1 MVPSHSEKL
10 EEGEPCDCVFF
21 LLRHKTYSSHALSI
35 IPSPNPIFS
44 SSTTMPPLLL
54 ARIPPCSFP
63 LRSARITPSHNRF
76 PLATTPILL
85 FPPTFSSPRILLAP
99 PPKCASING
108 LSVQNNLQA
117 SEEELYAHD
126 FLQTIRKWLLF
137 LPSILPGGRWWDFSH
152 DVHVQVVAQPVT
164 VWRALAKMWEL
175 VARDRWVIFAA
186 FSALI
191 VAAVSEISI
200 PHFLTACIFSAQGA
214 ELTVFHR
221 NVRLLVLL
229 CVASGICSGIRGCC
243 FGIAN
248 MILVKRMRETLY
260 SSLLLQD
267 ISFFDNETVGDL
279 TSRLG
284 ADCQQ
289 VSRVIG
295 NDLNLILRNVLQGGG
310 SLIYLL
316 ILSWPLGLCT
326 LVICSVLAA
335 VMLRYGRYQKKAARL
350 IQEVT
355 ASANDVAQETLSLI
369 RTVRVYGTEEEE
381 HGRYKWWL
389 GKLAD
394 ISLRQSAAYGVW
406 NFSFNTLY
414 HSTQVIA
421 VLFGGM
427 SILAGHITA
436 EKLTKFILYSE
447 WLIYSTW
454 WVGDNISNLMQS
466 VGASEKVFHLM
477 DLSPSSQFM
486 ERGEKLQRLTGRI
499 EFKNV
504 SFHYPSR
511 PTVSV
516 VQHVN
521 FVVHPSEVVAIVGL
535 SGSGKSTLV
544 NLLLRL
550 YEPTNGQILIDD
562 IPINGLDTMW
572 WRERIGFVGQEPK
585 LFRMDISSNIRY
597 GCTRDVKQEEIEW
610 AAKQAYAHDFIS
622 ALPNGYETL
631 VDDDLLSGGQKQRI
645 AIARALLRDPKI
657 LILDEATSAL
667 DAESEHNVK
676 GVLRS
681 VKSDSATR
689 SVIVIAHRLSTIQAA
704 DRIVVMDGGQI
715 VEMGIHRE
723 LLLKDGL
730 YARLTRKQADAM
742 A

>member
-1 MVPSHSEKL
+1 M
-10 EEGEPCDCVFF
+10 
-21 LLRHKTYSSHALSI
+21 ALSI
-35 IPSPNPIFS
+35 IRTS
-44 SSTTMPPLLL
+44 SSSSFTTMPLLL
-54 ARIPPCSFP
+54 SRTPPSSFP
-63 LRSARITPSHNRF
+63 LTPLRNARAPLITPSQKRF
-76 PLATTPILL
+76 TLAATRIVL
-85 FPPTFSSPRILLAP
+85 FTSRRRILASPPP

-108 LSVQNNLQA
+108 ISVPNNPEA
-117 SEEELYAHD
+117 SGEQQVYSASGLLD
-126 FLQTIRKWLLF
+126 RIRKWVGF
-137 LPSILPGGRWWDFSH
+137 LPSILPGGRWWEFSG
-152 DVHVQVVAQPVT
+152 DVDVQVVAQPVT
-164 VWRALAKMWEL
+164 VWRALGKMWDL

-200 PHFLTACIFSAQGA
+200 PHFLTASIFSAQSA
-214 ELTVFHR
+214 DLAVFHR

-229 CVASGICSGIRGCC
+229 CVASGICSGIRGCF

-295 NDLNLILRNVLQGGG
+295 NDLNLIMRNVLQGGG

-316 ILSWPLGLCT
+316 ILSWPLGLST
-326 LVICSVLAA
+326 LVVCSILAA

-355 ASANDVAQETLSLI
+355 ASANDVAQETFSLI

-389 GKLAD
+389 EKLAD

-406 NFSFNTLY
+406 NFSFNILY
-414 HSTQVIA
+414 HSTQA
-421 VLFGGM
+421 
-427 SILAGHITA
+427 
-436 EKLTKFILYSE
+436 
-447 WLIYSTW
+447 
-454 WVGDNISNLMQS
+454 
-466 VGASEKVFHLM
+466 
-477 DLSPSSQFM
+477 
-486 ERGEKLQRLTGRI
+486 
-499 EFKNV
+499 
-504 SFHYPSR
+504 
-511 PTVSV
+511 SV

-521 FVVHPSEVVAIVGL
+521 FVVHPGEVVAIVGL

-562 IPINGLDTMW
+562 IPLKDLDIMW

-597 GCTRDVKQEEIEW
+597 GCTQDVKQKDIEW
-610 AAKQAYAHDFIS
+610 AAKQAYAHNFIS

-681 VKSDSATR
+681 VRSDSATR

-704 DRIVVMDGGQI
+704 DRIVVMDGGEI
-715 VEMGIHRE
+715 VEMGSHRE

>member
-1 MVPSHSEKL
+1 M
-10 EEGEPCDCVFF
+10 
-21 LLRHKTYSSHALSI
+21 
-35 IPSPNPIFS
+35 
-44 SSTTMPPLLL
+44 PLLL
-54 ARIPPCSFP
+54 SRTPPSSFP
-63 LRSARITPSHNRF
+63 LTPLRNARAPLITPSQKRF
-76 PLATTPILL
+76 TLAATRIVL
-85 FPPTFSSPRILLAP
+85 FTSRRRILASPPP

-108 LSVQNNLQA
+108 ISVPNNPEA
-117 SEEELYAHD
+117 SGEQQVYSASGLLD
-126 FLQTIRKWLLF
+126 RIRKWVGF
-137 LPSILPGGRWWDFSH
+137 LPSILPGGRWWEFSG
-152 DVHVQVVAQPVT
+152 DVDVQVVAQPVT
-164 VWRALAKMWEL
+164 VWRALGKMWDL

-200 PHFLTACIFSAQGA
+200 PHFLTASIFSAQSA
-214 ELTVFHR
+214 DLAVFHR

-229 CVASGICSGIRGCC
+229 CVASGICSGIRGCF

-295 NDLNLILRNVLQGGG
+295 NDLNLIMRNVLQGGG

-316 ILSWPLGLCT
+316 ILSWPLGLST
-326 LVICSVLAA
+326 LVVCSILAA
-335 VMLRYGRYQKKAARL
+335 VMLRYGRYQKKAAR
-350 IQEVT
+350 
-355 ASANDVAQETLSLI
+355 
-369 RTVRVYGTEEEE
+369 
-381 HGRYKWWL
+381 YKWWL
-389 GKLAD
+389 EKLAD

-406 NFSFNTLY
+406 NFSFNILY
-414 HSTQVIA
+414 HSTQA
-421 VLFGGM
+421 
-427 SILAGHITA
+427 
-436 EKLTKFILYSE
+436 
-447 WLIYSTW
+447 
-454 WVGDNISNLMQS
+454 
-466 VGASEKVFHLM
+466 
-477 DLSPSSQFM
+477 
-486 ERGEKLQRLTGRI
+486 
-499 EFKNV
+499 
-504 SFHYPSR
+504 
-511 PTVSV
+511 SV

-521 FVVHPSEVVAIVGL
+521 FVVHPGEVVAIVGL

-550 YEPTNGQILIDD
+550 YEPTNGQIPNSTSNLSDNRRCHRRRRFPTAMSFFFLSSSPPLRHQQPHRLATLRKTNIVRSESLSLPLVNLRSNSSRCPLRLLMTCIVPDCGFDFGFRFYGEVVGDVDVVAMMEEEPGRRIRLFGGRMMILIDD
-562 IPINGLDTMW
+562 IPLKDLDIMW

-597 GCTRDVKQEEIEW
+597 GCTQDVKQKDIEW
-610 AAKQAYAHDFIS
+610 AAKQAYAHNFIS

-681 VKSDSATR
+681 VRSDSATR

-704 DRIVVMDGGQI
+704 DRIVVMDGGEI
-715 VEMGIHRE
+715 VEMGSHRE

>member
-1 MVPSHSEKL
+1 M
-10 EEGEPCDCVFF
+10 
-21 LLRHKTYSSHALSI
+21 
-35 IPSPNPIFS
+35 
-44 SSTTMPPLLL
+44 PLLL
-54 ARIPPCSFP
+54 AVTQTQSLLIPSITYHNNKTQP
-63 LRSARITPSHNRF
+63 LIIKATQKRF
-76 PLATTPILL
+76 PFTT
-85 FPPTFSSPRILLAP
+85 TRKTVHSRRILLTSYL
-99 PPKCASING
+99 PKSASING
-108 LSVQNNLQA
+108 ANFQNNPEA
-117 SEEELYAHD
+117 SNEVNATD
-126 FLQTIRKWLLF
+126 FFHRLRKWIQSF
-137 LPSILPGGRWWDFSH
+137 PSVLPGGKWWDLSDE
-152 DVHVQVVAQPVT
+152 DVEVQVLAQPVT
-164 VWRALAKMWEL
+164 VWRALAKMWDL
-175 VARDRWVIFAA
+175 VSRDRWVIFAA
-186 FSALI
+186 FTALI
-191 VAAVSEISI
+191 FAAVSEISI
-200 PHFLTACIFSAQGA
+200 PHFMTASIFSAQSA
-214 ELTVFHR
+214 DVTVFHR
-221 NVRLLVLL
+221 NVRLLVLM
-229 CVASGICSGIRGCC
+229 CTISGICSGIRGCC

-267 ISFFDNETVGDL
+267 ISFFDTETVGDL

-295 NDLNLILRNVLQGGG
+295 NDINLILRNLLQGQHVGG
-310 SLIYLL
+310 
-316 ILSWPLGLCT
+316 LGPGARG
-326 LVICSVLAA
+326 SHP
-335 VMLRYGRYQKKAARL
+335 MGYQKKSARL

-355 ASANDVAQETLSLI
+355 ASANEVAQETFSLI

-381 HGRYKWWL
+381 LGRYKSWL

-394 ISLRQSAAYGVW
+394 ISLRQSAAYGFW
-406 NFSFNTLY
+406 NLSFNTLY

-421 VLFGGM
+421 VLFGGI

-447 WLIYSTW
+447 WLIFSTW

-466 VGASEKVFHLM
+466 VGASEKV
-477 DLSPSSQFM
+477 P
-486 ERGEKLQRLTGRI
+486 
-499 EFKNV
+499 
-504 SFHYPSR
+504 
-511 PTVSV
+511 V
-516 VQHVN
+516 VQLVN

-550 YEPTNGQILIDD
+550 YEPTNGQILIDG
-562 IPINGLDTMW
+562 IPLKNMDVIW
-572 WRERIGFVGQEPK
+572 WRERIGYVGQEPK

-597 GCTRDVKQEEIEW
+597 GCARDVKQEDVEW

-681 VKSDSATR
+681 VRSDSHSRR

-704 DRIVVMDGGQI
+704 DRIVVMDSGHVLEETSLEFCKKAAEHRKAAMIAKNHKPIIMDTPANTKSNTPLKLNPTIFFFFSPFSSKSEGEEDEHMHICQNRQMYQIFWIVGG
-715 VEMGIHRE
+715 GGRE
-723 LLLKDGL
+723 K
-730 YARLTRKQADAM
+730 KQEEFKKVLGNEKHSQVK
-742 A
+742 

>member
-1 MVPSHSEKL
+1 M
-10 EEGEPCDCVFF
+10 
-21 LLRHKTYSSHALSI
+21 
-35 IPSPNPIFS
+35 
-44 SSTTMPPLLL
+44 PLLL
-54 ARIPPCSFP
+54 SRTPPSSFP
-63 LRSARITPSHNRF
+63 LTPLRNARAPLITPSQKRF
-76 PLATTPILL
+76 TLAATRIVL
-85 FPPTFSSPRILLAP
+85 FTSRRRILASPPP

-108 LSVQNNLQA
+108 ISVPNNPEA
-117 SEEELYAHD
+117 SGEQQVYSASGLLD
-126 FLQTIRKWLLF
+126 RIRKWVGF
-137 LPSILPGGRWWDFSH
+137 LPSILPGGRWWEFSG
-152 DVHVQVVAQPVT
+152 DVDVQVVAQPVT
-164 VWRALAKMWEL
+164 VWRALGKMWDL

-200 PHFLTACIFSAQGA
+200 PHFLTASIFSAQSA
-214 ELTVFHR
+214 DLAVFHR

-229 CVASGICSGIRGCC
+229 CVASGICSGIRGCF

-295 NDLNLILRNVLQGGG
+295 NDLNLIMRNVLQGGG

-316 ILSWPLGLCT
+316 ILSWPLGLST
-326 LVICSVLAA
+326 LVVCSILAA

-355 ASANDVAQETLSLI
+355 ASANDVAQEMFSLI

-389 GKLAD
+389 EKLAD

-406 NFSFNTLY
+406 NFSFNILY

-477 DLSPSSQFM
+477 DLSPSSQFI
-486 ERGEKLQRLTGRI
+486 ERGVKLQRLTGCI
-499 EFKNV
+499 EFLNV

-511 PTVSV
+511 PMASV

-521 FVVHPSEVVAIVGL
+521 FVVHPGEVVAIVGL

-562 IPINGLDTMW
+562 IPLKDLDIMW

-597 GCTRDVKQEEIEW
+597 GCTQDVKQKDIEW
-610 AAKQAYAHDFIS
+610 AAKQAYAHNFIS

-681 VKSDSATR
+681 VRSDSATR

-704 DRIVVMDGGQI
+704 DRIVVMDGGEI
-715 VEMGIHRE
+715 VEMGSHRE

>member
-1 MVPSHSEKL
+1 M
-10 EEGEPCDCVFF
+10 
-21 LLRHKTYSSHALSI
+21 
-35 IPSPNPIFS
+35 
-44 SSTTMPPLLL
+44 PLLL
-54 ARIPPCSFP
+54 ARTPPSSLP
-63 LRSARITPSHNRF
+63 PILRHHYNNNNNLLIAPSQKRAS
-76 PLATTPILL
+76 LTAGPILL
-85 FPPTFSSPRILLAP
+85 PRRILASPTL
-99 PPKCASING
+99 KCASING
-108 LSVQNNLQA
+108 VSVHNTPEASTEQVYAGELLQR
-117 SEEELYAHD
+117 
-126 FLQTIRKWLLF
+126 IRKWLDF

-152 DVHVQVVAQPVT
+152 DVDVQLVAQPVT
-164 VWRALAKMWEL
+164 VWRALGKMWEL
-175 VARDRWVIFAA
+175 VARDRWVIIAA

-200 PHFLTACIFSAQGA
+200 PHFLTASIFSAQGA
-214 ELTVFHR
+214 DLAVFHR

-229 CVASGICSGIRGCC
+229 CVTSGICSGIRGCC

-295 NDLNLILRNVLQGGG
+295 NDLNLILRNFLQGGG

-326 LVICSVLAA
+326 LVICSILAA
-335 VMLRYGRYQKKAARL
+335 VMLRYGSYQKKAARL

-355 ASANDVAQETLSLI
+355 ASANDVAQETFSLI

-381 HGRYKWWL
+381 YGRYNWWL
-389 GKLAD
+389 EKLAD

-406 NFSFNTLY
+406 NFNFNILY

-477 DLSPSSQFM
+477 DLSPSSQFT
-486 ERGEKLQRLTGRI
+486 ERGKCIKLQRLMGRI
-499 EFKNV
+499 EFLNV

-516 VQHVN
+516 VQHVS
-521 FVVHPSEVVAIVGL
+521 FAVHPGEVVAIVGL

-550 YEPTNGQILIDD
+550 YEPTSGQILVDD
-562 IPINGLDTMW
+562 TPIKDLDIMW
-572 WRERIGFVGQEPK
+572 WREKIGFVGQEPK
-585 LFRMDISSNIRY
+585 LFRMDISSNIKY
-597 GCTRDVKQEEIEW
+597 GCRDVKHEDIEW

-681 VKSDSATR
+681 VRSDSATR

-715 VEMGIHRE
+715 VEIGSHRE
-723 LLLKDGL
+723 LLLRDGL